1 MTRKEKLIK
10 RIKSKPKDFTW
21 DELTLL
27 LDKLNFSEV
36 KTGKTG
42 GSRSK
47 FIGDNNVVITLHKPH
62 PNKILKKYQLEQ
74 IIEILT
80 QEELI

>member
-1 MTRKEKLIK
+1 MSRKEKLIK
-10 RIKSKPKDFTW
+10 RIKSKLKDFTW
-21 DELTLL
+21 DELTSL

-47 FIGDNNVVITLHKPH
+47 FIGDNNIVVTLHKPH
-62 PNKILKKYQLEQ
+62 HSNIL
-74 IIEILT
+74 
-80 QEELI
+80 